1 VHTIAA
7 AEAGEAPLF
16 WCYLRLGEVRWSF
29 IGHDRTRHHQT
40 LSSARFADPTSRSL
54 FQRVVRCD
62 RGRADTGSGVSQRAT
77 SPVRSVIEAGLVAE
91 HPAGPHVT
99 IAPRPASR

>member
-16 WCYLRLGEVRWSF
+16 WCYLWLGEVRSSF

-40 LSSARFADPTSRSL
+40 LSSARFADPTRRSL

-62 RGRADTGSGVSQRAT
+62 RGRADSGSGVTRGAT

-91 HPAGPHVT
+91 RPAGPHHCLT
-99 IAPRPASR
+99 